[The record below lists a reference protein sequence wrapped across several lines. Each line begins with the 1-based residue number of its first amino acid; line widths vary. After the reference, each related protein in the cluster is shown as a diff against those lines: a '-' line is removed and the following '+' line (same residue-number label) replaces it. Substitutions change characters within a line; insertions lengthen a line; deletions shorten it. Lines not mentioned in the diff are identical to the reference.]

1 MDFLLIVNF
10 CVLIIFL
17 LGLYLKDLPI
27 FKFQATITNVENDGH
42 IYLQDPNIGLGSLS
56 SLNQQMEAVYLLS
69 KPKWQD
75 LDWYIG
81 KFLTALTILE
91 NMKCPSVFQ

>member
-1 MDFLLIVNF
+1 MNKFLCLYN
-10 CVLIIFL
+10 IFTQSI
-17 LGLYLKDLPI
+17 LKGPTN
-27 FKFQATITNVENDGH
+27 FQATITNVENDGH